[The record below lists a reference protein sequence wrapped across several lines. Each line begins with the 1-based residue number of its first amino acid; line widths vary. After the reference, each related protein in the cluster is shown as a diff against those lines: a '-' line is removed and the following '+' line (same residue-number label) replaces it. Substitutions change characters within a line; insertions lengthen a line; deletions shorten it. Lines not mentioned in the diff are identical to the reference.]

1 MDRVVWVGASPRSD
15 AEEIR
20 TVVSSALAVGFGEV
34 VLSKPDES
42 LQRIGRFSAILLKG
56 TTFVLSDTEI
66 GRLATIRSPKDEHS
80 VRAMRGAT
88 KHVVVRL
95 EPWKVIPLE
104 NLIAYFQGSGT
115 RLLVEVHDAA
125 EAKLVFETMEV
136 GADGIFL
143 TPSSLDEVRAVRA
156 LLESFPQNVR
166 LVRSKITSVRSLGL
180 GDRVCV
186 DTCSLLRSGEGM
198 LVGNSSTGLFLI
210 HAEMIETG
218 DVAARPF
225 RVNAGPV
232 HAYMY
237 LPTGTTKYLSELRT
251 GDDVLAA
258 DAERQARMAFGKG
271 ADLVELRLDGIAGL
285 RTETVRHL
293 ARALGERA
301 IATLRSQSQG
311 GESRESRAGRASL
324 MKEICGQRFAYVD
337 LELEA
342 DAEGLDALAR
352 AASRHG
358 TKVIVSHHFA
368 EAVDV
373 HRVSN
378 AIDACEA
385 HGDVAKVV
393 LPVNDLDGAIQLVD
407 LARSR
412 AAGHPHILIGTGA
425 GGILTRAL
433 AGAMGAEIQ
442 FAAWGRAATPGQ
454 FGLSTAARLRGR
466 EPIVLGL
473 VGHPLEHSIS
483 PVIQETALAALDLP
497 AVYLPFDLSPGSLEA
512 FWLAMDR
519 LRIRGF
525 NVTHPLKESV
535 AQRVDEMDADAER
548 LGAVNT
554 VVVDDGW
561 TNGHNTDVYGFRV
574 SLRALGLRVAGRSAL
589 VVGAGA
595 RPKRSSTC
603 SSGKEPPCR

>member
-1 MDRVVWVGASPRSD
+1 MTKVA
-15 AEEIR
+15 
-20 TVVSSALAVGFGEV
+20 AV
-34 VLSKPDES
+34 
-42 LQRIGRFSAILLKG
+42 I
-56 TTFVLSDTEI
+56 
-66 GRLATIRSPKDEHS
+66 
-80 VRAMRGAT
+80 
-88 KHVVVRL
+88 
-95 EPWKVIPLE
+95 
-104 NLIAYFQGSGT
+104 
-115 RLLVEVHDAA
+115 
-125 EAKLVFETMEV
+125 
-136 GADGIFL
+136 
-143 TPSSLDEVRAVRA
+143 
-156 LLESFPQNVR
+156 
-166 LVRSKITSVRSLGL
+166 
-180 GDRVCV
+180 
-186 DTCSLLRSGEGM
+186 
-198 LVGNSSTGLFLI
+198 LVGNA
-210 HAEMIETG
+210 AE
-218 DVAARPF
+218 
-225 RVNAGPV
+225 
-232 HAYMY
+232 
-237 LPTGTTKYLSELRT
+237 
-251 GDDVLAA
+251 
-258 DAERQARMAFGKG
+258 AERQARMAFGKG
-271 ADLVELRLDGIAGL
+271 AELVELRLDGIAGL

-324 MKEICGQRFAYVD
+324 MREICGQRFAYID

-342 DAEGLDALAR
+342 DAEGLNTLAR

-373 HRVSN
+373 HRVSE

-425 GGILTRAL
+425 GGVLTRAL

-497 AVYLPFDLSPGSLEA
+497 AVYLPFDLLPDSLDA
-512 FWLAMDR
+512 LWLAMDR
-519 LRIRGF
+519 VRIRGF

-574 SLRALGLRVAGRSAL
+574 SLRALGLRVGGRSAL
-589 VVGAGA
+589 VVGAGGAAKAVVHVLLREGASVQVTNRTVA
-595 RPKRSSTC
+595 RADALADSFDEPVAVVPMKDLERLGPWDLLVNATPIGMKGIENRLPVPEAIVAKAAFIYDLVYNPTTTPLLLVAQRLNRPGT
-603 SSGKEPPCR
+603 SGLDMLLHQAAKAFELWTGASAPFDAMRRAAKEALR